1 MNGLARERL
10 EHFRWMVLGRVM
22 DERLASLYRSNQIR
36 GGSVFLGK
44 GQEAFSAAG
53 AMALRR
59 GTAEFRGDIFA
70 PLIRDTAGRQAFGE
84 PLIDGARTN
93 LGRSTGPMR
102 GREGNVHRGN
112 LAIGQL
118 PMISHLGSTVAP
130 VCGMLMARRHLGTLG
145 DSVGMVSIGDG
156 AMQTGAAHEGLN
168 AAAVEKLPLVILLA
182 NNQVSYSTF
191 SDRSYACKEL
201 VDRAHGYGIAGT
213 SCDGTDFDA
222 CRITVQAAVAA
233 ARAGGG
239 PQLIEATLL
248 RLAGHGQHDDN
259 SYMPEELFARFGDCV
274 PLAEARLIAEGVLD
288 AASAAAVWDDCR
300 AQVVAAVDQALT
312 EPEPDPAVEDWSAR
326 SIRDLTGFKP

>member
-1 MNGLARERL
+1 MSDLARERI

-22 DERLASLYRSNQIR
+22 DERLASLYRQNLIR

-44 GQEAFSAAG
+44 GQEAYSAAG
-53 AMALRR
+53 ALALRR
-59 GTAEFRGDIFA
+59 WTPEFTGDLFA

-84 PLIDGARTN
+84 PLLDGARTN

-102 GREGNVHRGN
+102 SRDGNVHRGN
-112 LAIGQL
+112 LAIGQV
-118 PMISHLGSTVAP
+118 PMISHLGASVAV
-130 VCGMLMARRHLGTLG
+130 VCGMLIARRHLGTLA

-156 AMQTGAAHEGLN
+156 AMQTGAAHEGIN
-168 AAAVEKLPLVILLA
+168 VAAVERLPLIILLA

-191 SDRSYACKEL
+191 SDRSYACRAL
-201 VDRAHGYGIAGT
+201 VDRAVGYGIAGH

-222 CRITVQAAVAA
+222 CRITVQKAVQA

-239 PQLIEATLL
+239 PQLIDASLL

-259 SYMPEELFARFGDCV
+259 AYMPDALFAQFGDCV
-274 PLAEARLIAEGVLD
+274 LKAEACLIAEGLLNT
-288 AASAAAVWDDCR
+288 ASAAAIWDSCR
-300 AQVVAAVDQALT
+300 AEVVAAVDQALG

-326 SIRDLTGFKP
+326 SVRDLTGFKP